1 MIKFEKDIFTADTN
15 DNLKAKWPLDQKNWD
30 VTEEDLPK
38 ISEVNNKETSEDYEK
53 ERQQKIEEARA
64 ELFKVYGRM
73 EKEK

>member
-1 MIKFEKDIFTADTN
+1 N

>member
-64 ELFKVYGRM
+64 DLFKVYGRM